1 MSQEVEIIASAALS
15 SADISE
21 IESEVRG
28 WGLDPYT
35 RRMPPRRGAEL
46 SWLLM
51 MAIPAEILAKAVL
64 EKVGADAYEGLR
76 GLVQRVL
83 RRHGR
88 DASAAPGGV
97 VIESASSGAQFALEA
112 DLPIEAYRQLFDD
125 IANGSPADG
134 LRMFD
139 REHQRWRAAT
149 A

>member
-1 MSQEVEIIASAALS
+1 MSNEVEIIASAALS

-64 EKVGADAYEGLR
+64 EKVGADVYEGLR

-83 RRHGR
+83 RRHSR
-88 DASAAPGGV
+88 DASAAGV
-97 VIESASSGAQFALEA
+97 IIESASSGAQFALEA
-112 DLPIEAYRQLFDD
+112 DLPIEAYRLLFDD

-134 LRMFD
+134 LRTFD

>member
-1 MSQEVEIIASAALS
+1 MSNEVEIIASAALS
-15 SADISE
+15 AADISE

-35 RRMPPRRGAEL
+35 RRMPPRRGTEL

-64 EKVGADAYEGLR
+64 EKVGADVYEGLR

-83 RRHGR
+83 RRHSR
-88 DASAAPGGV
+88 DASAAGV
-97 VIESASSGAQFALEA
+97 IIESASSGAQFALEA
-112 DLPIEAYRQLFDD
+112 DLPIEAYRLLFDD

-134 LRMFD
+134 LRTFD